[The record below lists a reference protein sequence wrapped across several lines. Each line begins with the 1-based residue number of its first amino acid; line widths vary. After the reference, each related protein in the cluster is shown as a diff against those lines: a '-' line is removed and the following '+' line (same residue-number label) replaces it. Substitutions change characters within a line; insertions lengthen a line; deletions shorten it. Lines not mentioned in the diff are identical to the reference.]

1 MNNGVNDTNNVNVQ
15 NGGVVPPT
23 NVQTLDATTA
33 ATVVPQQT
41 PAVVPVATQVV
52 TQAVPVTQVVQPVVA
67 APQVAPVVAT
77 EPVVEPT
84 TVAQEAVEPIFAP
97 VEQNIPGVIVAP
109 PEDGGKA
116 APKPIQQLEVETEAV
131 TEPVGEDKPVVEEA
145 PKKKKKSHFFVKLL
159 LLIIVGLGGYIYWTD
174 MQHKALISKMEYEC
188 TPVNA
193 TGEKSL
199 ELDSTL
205 VQDLYGKVRTT
216 LREDLALFDL
226 NDQLKLYLAFRNI
239 PTGKFYES
247 NCNLFSETAMEP
259 FTCKADF
266 TPLAFKEED
275 LKLEV
280 KKLFGDDVE
289 LPLTNIN
296 LGNGSC
302 LGGYQYIPDRG
313 EFVQGYCGSRNST
326 SYKME
331 KELIG
336 AYSKEAY
343 ITLKEKVRY
352 IGAEGNTVPAH
363 LRSGT
368 YIYTFK
374 LDMNYNYIF
383 VSKEIEQK

>member
-1 MNNGVNDTNNVNVQ
+1 MNNGVNDTNNINVQ
-15 NGGVVPPT
+15 NGGAVPPT
-23 NVQTLDATTA
+23 NGQTLDATTA

-41 PAVVPVATQVV
+41 PAVVPVATQAV
-52 TQAVPVTQVVQPVVA
+52 TQAVPVTQAAQPVVA
-67 APQVAPVVAT
+67 APQVAPAVAT

-109 PEDGGKA
+109 EDGGKA
-116 APKPIQQLEVETEAV
+116 APKPIQQLEAETEPVTEAV
-131 TEPVGEDKPVVEEA
+131 VEEKVVEEA
-145 PKKKKKSHFFVKLL
+145 PKKKKKGHFFVKLL

-193 TGEKSL
+193 TEEKSL

-239 PTGKFYES
+239 PIGKFYES

-275 LKLEV
+275 LKLLPNGMDARVNE
-280 KKLFGDDVE
+280 KIKEQFGD
-289 LPLTNIN
+289 
-296 LGNGSC
+296 
-302 LGGYQYIPDRG
+302 
-313 EFVQGYCGSRNST
+313 
-326 SYKME
+326 
-331 KELIG
+331 
-336 AYSKEAY
+336 
-343 ITLKEKVRY
+343 
-352 IGAEGNTVPAH
+352 
-363 LRSGT
+363 
-368 YIYTFK
+368 
-374 LDMNYNYIF
+374 
-383 VSKEIEQK
+383 

>member
-1 MNNGVNDTNNVNVQ
+1 MNNGVNDTNNINGQ
-15 NGGVVPPT
+15 NNGVPAVP
-23 NVQTLDATTA
+23 
-33 ATVVPQQT
+33 VVPQQV
-41 PAVVPVATQVV
+41 PA
-52 TQAVPVTQVVQPVVA
+52 VQPVVQPLNAVTGA
-67 APQVAPVVAT
+67 AVVPQPVTTATVAT
-77 EPVVEPT
+77 QQVVVQATPAE
-84 TVAQEAVEPIFAP
+84 QSVEPIFAP
-97 VEQNIPGVIVAP
+97 VEQNIPGVVVAP

-116 APKPIQQLEVETEAV
+116 APKPIQPLEVETEPA
-131 TEPVGEDKPVVEEA
+131 TEAVVEEKPA
-145 PKKKKKSHFFVKLL
+145 EEVPVKKKKKGGFFVKLL
-159 LLIIVGLGGYIYWTD
+159 LLVVIGLGGYIYWTD

-188 TPVNA
+188 TPVSA
-193 TGEKSL
+193 TEGKKL
-199 ELDSTL
+199 ELDSTI
-205 VQDLYGKVRTT
+205 VQDLYGKVYTT

-226 NDQLKLYLAFRNI
+226 NDQLKLYLAFKQI
-239 PTGKFYES
+239 PVGKFYES
-247 NCNLFSETAMEP
+247 NCNYFSNTAMEP
-259 FTCKADF
+259 FTCNANF

-280 KKLFGDDVE
+280 KKLFGKDVE

-313 EFVQGYCGSRNST
+313 EFVQGYCGSRNAT

-331 KELIG
+331 KELID
-336 AYSKEAY
+336 AYSQEAY

-352 IGAEGNTVPAH
+352 IGAEGNPIPEH

>member
-1 MNNGVNDTNNVNVQ
+1 MNNGVNDTNNINGQ
-15 NGGVVPPT
+15 NTNVVPAVP
-23 NVQTLDATTA
+23 
-33 ATVVPQQT
+33 VVPQQV
-41 PAVVPVATQVV
+41 PAAPAPVVPT
-52 TQAVPVTQVVQPVVA
+52 QPVVPA
-67 APQVAPVVAT
+67 QPIVTAVS
-77 EPVVEPT
+77 VVEPA

-97 VEQNIPGVIVAP
+97 VEQTIPGVIVAP
-109 PEDGGKA
+109 PQNGGMD
-116 APKPIQQLEVETEAV
+116 APKPIQPLEVA
-131 TEPVGEDKPVVEEA
+131 TEPATEVVVEEKVIEEV
-145 PKKKKKSHFFVKLL
+145 PVKKKKKKHFFVKLL
-159 LLIIVGLGGYIYWTD
+159 LFIIVGLGGYIYWTD
-174 MQHKALISKMEYEC
+174 MQHKAQINKMIYEC
-188 TPVNA
+188 TPVSA
-193 TGEKSL
+193 TEEKKL
-199 ELDSTL
+199 ELDSTI

-280 KKLFGDDVE
+280 KKLFGNDVE

-352 IGAEGNTVPAH
+352 IGAEGNVIPEH

>member
-1 MNNGVNDTNNVNVQ
+1 MNNGVNDTNNINVQ

-41 PAVVPVATQVV
+41 PAVVPVATQAV
-52 TQAVPVTQVVQPVVA
+52 TQAVPVTQV
-67 APQVAPVVAT
+67 APAVAT
-77 EPVVEPT
+77 EPVVEPA

-116 APKPIQQLEVETEAV
+116 APKPIQQLEAETEPVTEAV
-131 TEPVGEDKPVVEEA
+131 VEDKPVVEEV
-145 PKKKKKSHFFVKLL
+145 PKKKKKGSFFVKLL
-159 LLIIVGLGGYIYWTD
+159 LLVVIGLGGYIYWTD

-193 TGEKSL
+193 TEEKSL

-259 FTCKADF
+259 FTCEADF

-280 KKLFGDDVE
+280 KKLFGNDVE

-352 IGAEGNTVPAH
+352 IGAEGNTIPEH

-374 LDMNYNYIF
+374 LDMNYNYIL

>member
-1 MNNGVNDTNNVNVQ
+1 MNNGVNDTNNINGQ
-15 NGGVVPPT
+15 NTNVVPAVP
-23 NVQTLDATTA
+23 
-33 ATVVPQQT
+33 VVPQQVPT
-41 PAVVPVATQVV
+41 ASAPVVPT
-52 TQAVPVTQVVQPVVA
+52 QPVVPAQPVA
-67 APQVAPVVAT
+67 APVAPVVTT
-77 EPVVEPT
+77 EPVVEPA

-116 APKPIQQLEVETEAV
+116 APRPIQQLEPETEPVTEAV
-131 TEPVGEDKPVVEEA
+131 VEEKA
-145 PKKKKKSHFFVKLL
+145 VEEVPKKKKKKHFFVKLL
-159 LLIIVGLGGYIYWTD
+159 LLIIIGLGGYIYYMD
-174 MQHKALISKMEYEC
+174 MQHKAMISKMEYEC

-193 TGEKSL
+193 TEEKTL

-226 NDQLKLYLAFRNI
+226 NDQLKLYLAFKQI

-280 KKLFGDDVE
+280 KKLFGNDVE

-296 LGNGSC
+296 LGKGSC

-331 KELIG
+331 KELVG

-352 IGAEGNTVPAH
+352 IGAEGNTIPEH